1 MNRNTTAM
9 YLEVHRS
16 TVNRN
21 TTAMYVEVQ
30 HGTDAE
36 EQHSDVTGYNIQYLT

>member
-9 YLEVHRS
+9 YLEVHHS

-21 TTAMYVEVQ
+21 TTAMYLEVQ

-36 EQHSDVTGYNIQYLT
+36 EHHSDVPESNIQYMT